1 MSKLLVK
8 SMAIDP
14 VFNDKQLVKLVS
26 KTPKQHIHTRP
37 GRGGQT
43 FRYATTSYV
52 QKVLNEAF
60 GWAWSFQVVDKGLDP
75 SETGVWVHGRLTV
88 INKETMQPMIIKE
101 QFGSS
106 DIKKSKDGKF
116 VDYADDLKSAASD
129 ALKKCSSLLGICA
142 DLYADPQTAKE
153 IDERVEKVKAVIMAQ
168 HEAEQKLEAKEQ
180 NAND

>member
-1 MSKLLVK
+1 MSAKLVK

-14 VFNDKQLVKLVS
+14 VFTDKQLVKLVS
-26 KTPKQHIHTRP
+26 KTPKQHIHERK

-43 FRYATTSYV
+43 FRYPTASYV

-75 SETGVWVHGRLTV
+75 DQSGVWVHGRLTV
-88 INKETMQPMIIKE
+88 INKETMQPMVIKE

-106 DIKKSKDGKF
+106 DIKRSKDGKL
-116 VDYADDLKSAASD
+116 VDYADDLKSATSD

-168 HEAEQKLEAKEQ
+168 HEAEQKEQEQ
-180 NAND
+180 NDNN